1 MHQPHAARRIL
12 VVGCPGAGKSTFAR
26 KLRDALDL
34 PLVYLD
40 MLWHKPD
47 QTTATREEF
56 NTRLDAV
63 LKRDRWIID
72 GNYARTLKRRLKRAE
87 TVFLFD
93 LSAEEC
99 LAGAAAR
106 IGHPREDLPWIEQE
120 LDAEFAE
127 YIRRFPTDQLP
138 QLLATLNTRP
148 HDTSL
153 VTFRSREEADAYITA
168 LEDTLNKRGLCCS

>member
-1 MHQPHAARRIL
+1 MFQPHTAQRIL
-12 VVGCPGAGKSTFAR
+12 VVGCPGAGRSTFAR
-26 KLRDALDL
+26 KLHDALDL

-56 NTRLDAV
+56 DVELDAV
-63 LKRDRWIID
+63 LRQNRWIID
-72 GNYARTLKRRLKRAE
+72 GNYARTLKRRLERAE

-106 IGHPREDLPWIEQE
+106 IGHPREDLPWIERK

-138 QLLATLNTRP
+138 QLLATLDTRP

-168 LEDTLNKRGLCCS
+168 LDDTSKQRDVCHS

>member
-1 MHQPHAARRIL
+1 MFSPYTPQRIL

-56 NTRLDAV
+56 NVELDAV
-63 LKRDRWIID
+63 LRQNRWIID
-72 GNYARTLKRRLKRAE
+72 DNYARTLKRRLKRAE

-106 IGHPREDLPWIEQE
+106 IGHPREDLPWIERK

-138 QLLATLNTRP
+138 QLLATLDMRP
-148 HDTSL
+148 RSTSL
-153 VTFRSREEADAYITA
+153 ITFHSHEEADAYI
-168 LEDTLNKRGLCCS
+168 ETLKNAQE

>member
-1 MHQPHAARRIL
+1 MFPPYTPQRIL

-47 QTTATREEF
+47 QTTATRTEF
-56 NTRLDAV
+56 DIELQAI
-63 LKRDRWIID
+63 LQQDRWIID
-72 GNYARTLKRRLKRAE
+72 GNYARTLKRRLERAE
-87 TVFLFD
+87 AVFLFD
-93 LSAEEC
+93 LPAKEC
-99 LAGAAAR
+99 LAGATAR
-106 IGHPREDLPWIEQE
+106 IGHPREDLPWIERE

-138 QLLATLNTRP
+138 QLLATIDMRP
-148 HDTSL
+148 RSTSL

>member
-1 MHQPHAARRIL
+1 MLPPYTPQRIL

-56 NTRLDAV
+56 DVELDAV
-63 LKRDRWIID
+63 LRQNRWIID
-72 GNYARTLKRRLKRAE
+72 GNYTRTLKRRLERAE
-87 TVFLFD
+87 AVFLFD
-93 LSAEEC
+93 LPAKEC
-99 LAGAAAR
+99 LAGATAR
-106 IGHPREDLPWIEQE
+106 IGHPREDLPWIERE

-138 QLLATLNTRP
+138 QLLATLDTRP
-148 HDTSL
+148 RSTSL
-153 VTFRSREEADAYITA
+153 ITFHSHEEADAYI
-168 LEDTLNKRGLCCS
+168 ETLKNAQE

>member
-1 MHQPHAARRIL
+1 MYQPHTAQRIL

-40 MLWHKPD
+40 MLWHKPN

-56 NTRLDAV
+56 DAELDAV
-63 LKRDRWIID
+63 LQRDRWIID
-72 GNYARTLKRRLKRAE
+72 GNYARTLKRRLERAE

-99 LAGAAAR
+99 LAGAESR
-106 IGHPREDLPWIEQE
+106 IGHPREDLPWIEHE
-120 LDAEFAE
+120 LDTKFAE

-138 QLLATLNTRP
+138 HLLATLVARP
-148 HDTSL
+148 HGTSL
-153 VTFRSREEADAYITA
+153 VTFHSHEEADAYITA

>member
-56 NTRLDAV
+56 DVELDAV
-63 LKRDRWIID
+63 LRQNRWIID

-99 LAGAAAR
+99 FAGAAAR

-138 QLLATLNTRP
+138 QLLATLDTRP

-153 VTFRSREEADAYITA
+153 VTFRSREEADAYIMA